1 MTRRRRGLLVSLAV
15 AVIASAVLFAP
26 RLMRRSSF
34 FRVHEIEV
42 VGLRYLDQAEVA
54 RRLHLAADAS
64 VMDPLERVRAAALA
78 IPGVVA
84 AAVDRRY
91 PATLRVVLLEA
102 TPVALA
108 AQADRMVLLDSRGR
122 VLPFD
127 PVRAPTS
134 LPLAEPDS
142 AATAVLTRVM
152 LSDSSWFAAIDRAH
166 RDGSDIILDEGGH
179 QVRVR
184 SGANAATL
192 RAVTAV
198 RAYLG
203 RRSVAWREIDA
214 RYQGRVF
221 VRKGTA

>member
-1 MTRRRRGLLVSLAV
+1 MTRARRGLLIALAV
-15 AVIASAVLFAP
+15 AVVASSALFAP
-26 RLMRRSSF
+26 RLMRRSNF

-42 VGLRYLDQAEVA
+42 VGLRYLDQGEVT
-54 RRLHLAADAS
+54 RRLHLATDAS
-64 VMDPLERVRAAALA
+64 LMDPLDRVRAAALA

-91 PATLRVVLLEA
+91 PGTLRVVLLEA

-108 AQADRMVLLDSRGR
+108 AQSERMVLLDSRGR

-142 AATAVLTRVM
+142 TATAVLTRVM
-152 LSDSSWFAAIDRAH
+152 LSDSSWFSAIDRAH
-166 RDGSDIILDEGGH
+166 RDGSDVVLDEGNH
-179 QVRVR
+179 RVRVR
-184 SGANAATL
+184 AGADAATL

-198 RAYLG
+198 RAYLE

>member
-1 MTRRRRGLLVSLAV
+1 MRSGLAIAAGV
-15 AVIASAVLFAP
+15 AVVAAGVLWAP
-26 RLMRRSSF
+26 RVLRRSAF

-42 VGLRYLDQAEVA
+42 VGLRYLDQQDVV
-54 RRLHLAADAS
+54 RRLRLAADAS
-64 VMDPLERVRAAALA
+64 VFDPVDRVRVAAEA

-84 AAVDRRY
+84 AGVERRY
-91 PATLRVVLLEA
+91 PSTLRVMLLEA

-108 AQADRMVLLDSRGR
+108 AQSERMVLLDPRGH

-166 RDGSDIILDEGGH
+166 RDGGDVILDEGVH
-179 QVRVR
+179 RVR
-184 SGANAATL
+184 LHAGANAATL

-198 RAYLG
+198 RAYLE